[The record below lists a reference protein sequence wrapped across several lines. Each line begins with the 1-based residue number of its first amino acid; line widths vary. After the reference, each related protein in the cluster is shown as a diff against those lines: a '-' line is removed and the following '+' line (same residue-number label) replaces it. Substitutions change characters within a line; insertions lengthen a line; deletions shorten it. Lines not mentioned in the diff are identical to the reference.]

1 MQLKGR
7 QQSTKKWQQRC
18 SKYYFKCNILN
29 ITQLRQKEQGAAVC
43 DRDNS
48 GNGVVSQQRQ
58 AGGQAMVAE
67 AEAATRH
74 TTINQ
79 KAVATAAA
87 AITWQHGSGD
97 NSANM
102 APAVQRG
109 WPMWTEVIFCIVLT
123 IICMPVRTDVI
134 TNVRRMA
141 KHKSVLIL
149 DSCHPP
155 LINRLTIN

>member
-1 MQLKGR
+1 
-7 QQSTKKWQQRC
+7 
-18 SKYYFKCNILN
+18 
-29 ITQLRQKEQGAAVC
+29 
-43 DRDNS
+43 
-48 GNGVVSQQRQ
+48 
-58 AGGQAMVAE
+58 MVAE

-97 NSANM
+97 NGANM

-109 WPMWTEVIFCIVLT
+109 RPMWTEVIFCIVLT

-134 TNVRRMA
+134 TIVRRMA

-149 DSCHPP
+149 DS
-155 LINRLTIN
+155 